1 MAEDHEIKPDL
12 EPPEV
17 VWRVVLIVVM
27 LVFSFFANIFNI
39 AVMGQDIKYLELISK
54 EPYANDMERRNGKFA
69 R

>member
-1 MAEDHEIKPDL
+1 MDNDKILTYFGGAFAL
-12 EPPEV
+12 
-17 VWRVVLIVVM
+17 VVM